1 MGTFEWYP
9 IEEQTYERN
18 REAVDKLGAAVVL
31 KKHGTEIF
39 FKDKEYRLAIGTPAM
54 ATGGMGDTLAG
65 MITSFV
71 GQFDDFRDA
80 ITSATYTHSF
90 IGEKLS
96 ESMYVVP
103 PSRLISEI
111 PYAMKELEN

>member
-1 MGTFEWYP
+1 MSGIP

-31 KKHGTEIF
+31 KNGTEIF
-39 FKDKEYRLAIGTPAM
+39 FKDKEYRLGIGTPAM

-80 ITSATYTHSF
+80 ITSATYT
-90 IGEKLS
+90 
-96 ESMYVVP
+96 
-103 PSRLISEI
+103 
-111 PYAMKELEN
+111 